1 VAMHWSIIRKNDGG
15 AGVIINGKEVTNP
28 GAKWAILL
36 SASLIGGAFTV
47 GVIFLVLPIIG
58 IVLTLSVAI
67 LSVILV
73 ALGIGILVLIWLFV
87 F

>member
-1 VAMHWSIIRKNDGG
+1 MTSSIIRKNDGG
-15 AGVIINGKEVTNP
+15 VGVFINGKEVINP
-28 GAKWAILL
+28 VAKWAILV
-36 SASLIGGAFTV
+36 SAMVLGGLITV

-58 IVLTLSVAI
+58 VVLTLSVAI

>member
-1 VAMHWSIIRKNDGG
+1 MPWAIIRKNDGG

-28 GAKWAILL
+28 IAKWTILI
-36 SASLIGGAFTV
+36 SAMVIGGLIAV

-67 LSVILV
+67 LSVFLV